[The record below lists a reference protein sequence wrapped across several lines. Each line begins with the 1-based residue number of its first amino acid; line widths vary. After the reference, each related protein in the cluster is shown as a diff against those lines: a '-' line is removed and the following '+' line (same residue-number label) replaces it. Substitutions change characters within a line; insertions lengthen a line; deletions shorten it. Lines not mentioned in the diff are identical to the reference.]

1 MTGVEIILVLVGL
14 ILMVGSFMVTE
25 KLSGREL
32 NRIAQLSETEIRTIL
47 EKQLAAA
54 DSRIDDQI
62 EDAIVGSVDKVE
74 RSLDKATNEKMMAI
88 NEFSDTILESMN
100 KTHNE
105 IMFLYS
111 MLNDKHAQLTDF
123 ASKLE
128 QIKTQIIQEMNRLQ
142 EEAERAPV
150 ETASVEE
157 HIPVEKGDG
166 FNHNDEILA
175 LYRQGLRPV
184 EIARELNLGTGE
196 VQLVIELFKGDS
208 GL

>member
-32 NRIAQLSETEIRTIL
+32 NRISQLSETEIRTIL

-62 EDAIVGSVDKVE
+62 EDAIAGSVDKVE

>member
-1 MTGVEIILVLVGL
+1 MNGVEIILVLVGL

-54 DSRIDDQI
+54 DNRIDDQI
-62 EDAIVGSVDKVE
+62 EDAIAGSVDKVE

-123 ASKLE
+123 TSKLE

-142 EEAERAPV
+142 EEAERTPE
-150 ETASVEE
+150 ETVPMEE
-157 HIPVEKGDG
+157 HISVEKGDG

-175 LYRQGLRPV
+175 MYRQGVKPV

-196 VQLVIELFKGDS
+196 VQLVIELFKGDG

>member
-62 EDAIVGSVDKVE
+62 EDAIAGSVDKVE

-111 MLNDKHAQLTDF
+111 MLNDKHTQLTDF

-142 EEAERAPV
+142 EETERTPV
-150 ETASVEE
+150 EAAPVEE

-196 VQLVIELFKGDS
+196 VQLVIELFKGDA

>member
-54 DSRIDDQI
+54 DSRIDDQS
-62 EDAIVGSVDKVE
+62 EDAIAGSVDKVE

-111 MLNDKHAQLTDF
+111 MLNDKHTQLTDF

-142 EEAERAPV
+142 EETERTPV
-150 ETASVEE
+150 EAAPVEE
-157 HIPVEKGDG
+157 HIPV
-166 FNHNDEILA
+166 
-175 LYRQGLRPV
+175 
-184 EIARELNLGTGE
+184 
-196 VQLVIELFKGDS
+196 
-208 GL
+208 